1 MGDCERA
8 EMKLILM
15 LLAGLLARFK
25 VQGQS
30 GLCKLVTSIYPED
43 AVESLTSYQSDFTGS
58 CV

>member
-1 MGDCERA
+1 MGDCGRA

-30 GLCKLVTSIYPED
+30 GLCKLVTSIHPED
-43 AVESLTSYQSDFTGS
+43 AVESLASY
-58 CV
+58 